1 MRSPSST
8 PAGEYSEARI
18 ARHELAPLRQPIFQS
33 GHIRLERHDVAC
45 CRQSLAARRRLPQP
59 ATCRQTRDGDFNDGT
74 DERYAEKR
82 SNPAV
87 LQTSHPPFTVSWIC
101 IFVPVRLRWIT
112 YLLSTNLARPVP
124 NLFKLY
130 VLTKTDLR
138 IRIGDRLEIL
148 YNEIDSTAPAV
159 GQLAPNILIPLVQN
173 GN

>member
-1 MRSPSST
+1 MRKQFIGRRSPLSAVRGCNAIS
-8 PAGEYSEARI
+8 P
-18 ARHELAPLRQPIFQS
+18 
-33 GHIRLERHDVAC
+33 VADK
-45 CRQSLAARRRLPQP
+45 RWLFTGSRRNQL
-59 ATCRQTRDGDFNDGT
+59 
-74 DERYAEKR
+74 
-82 SNPAV
+82 PAV
-87 LQTSHPPFTVSWIC
+87 RWIC
-101 IFVPVRLRWIT
+101 SIAPVRLRWIT

-138 IRIGDRLEIL
+138 IRIGDRVEIL